1 MKYTKEQAEKAKEK
15 QERKT
20 LPDVKIEFGYYI
32 IESKINYA
40 TNN

>member
-1 MKYTKEQAEKAKEK
+1 MKYTKEQAKKAKEK
-15 QERKT
+15 QDKKP
-20 LPDVKIEFGYYI
+20 LPDVKIENGYYI